1 MKEVTMYTTV
11 TCTFCHA
18 AERMLGMLGVPVKK
32 IDVTDDQPMREKL
45 VELTGQRT
53 VPQIFVGEE
62 SIGGYS
68 DLKALHAR
76 GEFLPKLD
84 VPE

>member
-1 MKEVTMYTTV
+1 MYSTV

-18 AERMLGMLGVPVKK
+18 AERFLTGLGVPVKK
-32 IDVTDDQPMREKL
+32 IDVTDDEPMREKL
-45 VELTGQRT
+45 IELTGQRT

-76 GEFLPKLD
+76 GEFLPK
-84 VPE
+84 VNAG

>member
-1 MKEVTMYTTV
+1 MKPITMYTTL
-11 TCTFCHA
+11 TCTYCHA
-18 AERMLGMLGVPVKK
+18 AERFLAGLGLPVKT

-53 VPQIFVGEE
+53 VPQIFVGDE

-68 DLKALHAR
+68 DLRALHAR
-76 GEFLPKLD
+76 GEFLPK
-84 VPE
+84 VSAA